1 MTDLNLPSFDCKIKK
16 EKDKIYIFD
25 DLRKRYIRLTP
36 EEWVRQHFVSYLIRH
51 RGYPQGLIGNE
62 ISLTLNGRARR
73 CDTIIYDIHFRPIAI
88 VEYKAPNIP
97 LTQEVFEQIIR
108 YNMALKVKY
117 LIVSNGINHYC
128 CAVDYEQMT
137 HRFLPE
143 IPEYTQL

>member
-1 MTDLNLPSFDCKIKK
+1 
-16 EKDKIYIFD
+16 
-25 DLRKRYIRLTP
+25 
-36 EEWVRQHFVSYLIRH
+36 
-51 RGYPQGLIGNE
+51 
-62 ISLTLNGRARR
+62 
-73 CDTIIYDIHFRPIAI
+73 
-88 VEYKAPNIP
+88 
-97 LTQEVFEQIIR
+97 EVFEQIIR